1 MISIAYITYA
11 DCSYMHLRS
20 LYNFPISLFVLVY
33 MCIYLCFPQAILN
46 VIGELKKIYGMF

>member
-33 MCIYLCFPQAILN
+33 MCIYLCFPQATLN